1 MISNASNPPRDIAGY
16 DPTVFNGDYWYDA
29 VTADLAVDFIER
41 HCCHIKGRLAG
52 SPLTLEDW
60 QADAIRT
67 LFGWKRQDNLRR
79 YRKAMFFLARKNG
92 KTAMLAAIA
101 NMVMFV
107 ERFRDPGAEVYCA
120 AASRDQSALLF
131 DVAAGMVRRNP
142 MMQKR
147 CKILGSVKRIVV
159 GDSFMRA
166 LPMEANT
173 AHGFNSSL
181 ICCDELHAWE
191 GEHGREFYDVLQ
203 TSTGAREE
211 PLSIDITTAG
221 YDKESICYKQFTH
234 AEKVRDDPTYDEA
247 FLPVLYYA
255 KPDED
260 WTDPKVWAKANPNLG
275 VSISL
280 DYLERECKAAK
291 ESPAKESVFRR
302 LHLNQW
308 TESSARWL
316 SSEKWANCSTVGK
329 SPSEHLAWASQFIGK
344 DCWAGLDLSTT
355 TDLTAFV
362 LAFPMDG
369 GKIGLLPHFWVPEEG
384 MRRRSRKDRVPYD
397 VWQKQGWLNAT
408 PGETVDYE
416 YVIAAIQELSKQ
428 YNIREINFDR
438 WGAPNVRIQ
447 LENSGLTMLEF
458 GQGFASMS
466 PPSKELEKL
475 VLDGR
480 LDHGNHPVLN
490 WCAANVVAELDAAG
504 NIKPSKKKSTE
515 RIDGIVAA
523 VMALGGL
530 VANNNSGSIYS
541 EPASQ
546 WGWN

>member
-1 MISNASNPPRDIAGY
+1 M
-16 DPTVFNGDYWYDA
+16 FNGEYWYDPA
-29 VTADLAVDFIER
+29 TAELAVEFIQER
-41 HCCHIKGRLAG
+41 CRHVKGKLAG
-52 SPLTLEDW
+52 EHFMMEDW
-60 QADAIRT
+60 QADVTRT
-67 LFGWKRQDNLRR
+67 IFGWKRQDNTRR
-79 YRKAMFFLARKNG
+79 YRHAMIFLPRKNG
-92 KTAMLAAIA
+92 KSSWLAALSLA
-101 NMVMFV
+101 FMYVPKFQ
-107 ERFRDPGAEVYCA
+107 EPGAEMYCA
-120 AASRDQSALLF
+120 AASRDQASLLF
-131 DVAAGMVRRNP
+131 DIAAGMVQHNPLMARRARV
-142 MMQKR
+142 MR
-147 CKILGSVKRIVV
+147 STKRIVL
-159 GDSFMRA
+159 GDSFLRA
-166 LPMEANT
+166 LPMEAGT
-173 AHGFNSSL
+173 AHGFNGSL

-191 GEHGREFYDVLQ
+191 GERGQEFYDVLQ

-221 YDKESICYKQFTH
+221 YDKHSVCYKQFTH
-234 AEKVRDDPTYDEA
+234 AQKVRDDPTYDEA
-247 FLPVLYYA
+247 FLPVLYFA
-255 KPDED
+255 EPEED
-260 WTDPKVWAKANPNLG
+260 WTSPDVWAKANPNLG

-280 DYLERECKAAK
+280 DYLERECQKAK
-291 ESPAKESVFRR
+291 DSPAYESVFRR

-316 SSEKWANCSTVGK
+316 SSEKWAECSTVAKTPAAHAEWSAHFDGR
-329 SPSEHLAWASQFIGK
+329 E
-344 DCWAGLDLSTT
+344 CWAGLDLSTT

-397 VWQKQGWLNAT
+397 VWHKQGWLKAT

-416 YVIAAIQELSKQ
+416 YVVAEIQELAQ
-428 YNIREINFDR
+428 RYNIREINFDR

-480 LDHGNHPVLN
+480 LDHGNHPVLS

-523 VMALGGL
+523 IMAIGGL
-530 VANNNSGSIYS
+530 VANNQGESIYS
-541 EPASQ
+541 EPSSE
-546 WGWN
+546 WGWG

>member
-1 MISNASNPPRDIAGY
+1 MISNASNPPRNIAGY
-16 DPTVFNGDYWYDA
+16 DPTVFDGDYWFDDSA
-29 VTADLAVDFIER
+29 ADLAQQFIEK

-52 SPLTLEDW
+52 KLLTLEDW
-60 QADAIRT
+60 QVDLVRT
-67 LFGWKRQDNLRR
+67 LFGWKRQDGLRR
-79 YRKAMFFLARKNG
+79 YRKAFIYLPRKNG
-92 KTAMLAAIA
+92 KTLLLAAIA
-101 NMVMFV
+101 NLVMFV
-107 ERFRDPGAEVYCA
+107 ERFRDAGAEIYIA
-120 AASRDQSALLF
+120 AASRDQASLLF
-131 DVAAGMVRRNP
+131 DIAAGMVRRNP
-142 MMQKR
+142 LMQKR
-147 CKILGSVKRIVV
+147 CKLLGSVKRIVV

-221 YDKESICYKQFTH
+221 YDKHSICYEQLQH
-234 AEKVRDDPTYDEA
+234 ALKVRDNPAYDEA
-247 FLPVLYYA
+247 FLPVLYFA
-255 KPDED
+255 ADDED
-260 WTDPKVWAKANPNLG
+260 WREPATWRKANPNID
-275 VSISL
+275 VSISEEFL
-280 DYLERECKAAK
+280 RAECEKAK
-291 ESPAKESVFRR
+291 NSPAYENTFKRLYLNVF
-302 LHLNQW
+302 
-308 TESSARWL
+308 TTASSRWI
-316 SSEKWANCSTVGK
+316 SSEKWAECSVVEAKPEAHT
-329 SPSEHLAWASQFIGK
+329 EWAAQFDAK
-344 DCWAGLDLSTT
+344 ECWAGLDLSTT

-384 MRRRSRKDRVPYD
+384 MRRRSRKDRVPYE
-397 VWQKQGWLNAT
+397 VWHKQGWLKAT

-416 YVIAAIQELSKQ
+416 YVIAEIQELSKR

-530 VANNNSGSIYS
+530 VANNTGDSIYS
-541 EPASQ
+541 EPASE